1 MNTVPS
7 FRMSTESD
15 LLLREMSH
23 RVNNE
28 FASAIGMVSLAA
40 ARSPSP
46 EVKAALNSVL
56 EKLHS
61 YAQLHRALEIPRTSS
76 RIDASSYLSDLCR
89 LISSSKLAYRNIEL
103 VYVERPPIQLTPE
116 MCWKLGMVVSELI
129 TNIVRHAFDERGGT
143 IRVEIKTRMA
153 QIECRVSDN
162 GVGMEVCTPGNGT
175 TIINALVDG
184 IGGNFEQYSG
194 PYGTLSIIG
203 FPVAN

>member
-46 EVKAALNSVL
+46 EVKAALSSVL

-61 YAQLHRALEIPRTSS
+61 YAQVHRALEVPRTSS

-203 FPVAN
+203 LPVAN

>member
-23 RVNNE
+23 RINNE

-40 ARSPSP
+40 ARSPSG

-61 YAQLHRALEIPRTSS
+61 YAQVHRALEIPRTSS

-116 MCWKLGMVVSELI
+116 MCWKLGMVISELI

-143 IRVEIKTRMA
+143 IRVELKTRMG

-194 PYGTLSIIG
+194 PDGTLSIIG
-203 FPVAN
+203 LPVAN

>member
-7 FRMSTESD
+7 FRMSTESE

-40 ARSPSP
+40 ARSPSH
-46 EVKAALNSVL
+46 EVKAALSSVL

-61 YAQLHRALEIPRTSS
+61 YAQVHRALEVPNTSS

-89 LISSSKLAYRNIEL
+89 LISCSKLAYRNIEL

-129 TNIVRHAFDERGGT
+129 TNIVRRAFDESGGT
-143 IRVEIKTRMA
+143 IRVELKTRMG
-153 QIECRVSDN
+153 QFECRVSDN

-175 TIINALVDG
+175 AIINALVDG

-194 PYGTLSIIG
+194 PDGTLSIIG
-203 FPVAN
+203 LPVAN

>member
-40 ARSPSP
+40 ARSPSG

-89 LISSSKLAYRNIEL
+89 LITSSKLAYRNIEL
-103 VYVERPPIQLTPE
+103 VFVERPPIQLTPE
-116 MCWKLGMVVSELI
+116 MCWKLGMVISELI

-143 IRVEIKTRMA
+143 IGVELKTRMG

-175 TIINALVDG
+175 SIINALVDG

-203 FPVAN
+203 LPVAN

>member
-7 FRMSTESD
+7 FLMSTESD

-46 EVKAALNSVL
+46 EVKAALSSVL

-61 YAQLHRALEIPRTSS
+61 YAQVHRALEVPRTSS
-76 RIDASSYLSDLCR
+76 HIDASSYLSDLCR

-143 IRVEIKTRMA
+143 IRVELKTRMA

-203 FPVAN
+203 LPVAN

>member
-1 MNTVPS
+1 MNTRPS

-40 ARSPSP
+40 ARSPSH

-61 YAQLHRALEIPRTSS
+61 YAQVHRALEVPRTSS

-143 IRVEIKTRMA
+143 IRVELKTRMG

-203 FPVAN
+203 LPVAN